1 MGVQYPLF
9 THAHHGYGLNDAFD
23 RSIAILVESN
33 GGAPT
38 PENIRRSQNK
48 HQALQQH
55 VRDRQHE
62 TEQGVTPHNPDVM
75 RTLQPSRLDRV
86 SSHEAPRSRG
96 LKQTLGHDSARHVS
110 NASRKVNTG
119 LKWGVGSMLGDT
131 QLAAERGEHHSIAKK
146 QLQAFSEAGA
156 DSQGLA
162 ALDSAKSTAAAAD
175 VLSMAELTP
184 ASDAV
189 PAPELIT
196 GSAVVAER
204 QLRADLPVV
213 AHPCLHNSYGRP
225 YRRSIVD
232 GELPKP
238 ATVQLVG
245 RYTGLFPACTCVVFD
260 LGESSTTD
268 GHSCRGA
275 PATAACQGSSLFTC
289 CCCCMRTHAAGV
301 DFPIRCLQAGL

>member
-23 RSIAILVESN
+23 RSIALLVESN

-38 PENIRRSQNK
+38 PESIRRSQNR
-48 HQALQQH
+48 HQVLQQH

-62 TEQGVTPHNPDVM
+62 TEQGLTPHNPDVM
-75 RTLQPSRLDRV
+75 RTLQPGRVDRV
-86 SSHEAPRSRG
+86 GSHEAPSSRG
-96 LKQTLGHDSARHVS
+96 LRETLGHECARHVS
-110 NASRKVNTG
+110 GASSRVDSG
-119 LKWGVGSMLGDT
+119 PEWGVGSMVGDT
-131 QLAAERGEHHSIAKK
+131 QLAAESGEHHSIAMR
-146 QLQAFSEAGA
+146 QLQALSEAGA

-162 ALDSAKSTAAAAD
+162 ALDSGKSAAAAAD
-175 VLSMAELTP
+175 VLSMAVLTP

-204 QLRADLPVV
+204 QLRADLPIV
-213 AHPCLHNSYGRP
+213 AHPCLHNGYARP

-245 RYTGLFPACTCVVFD
+245 RYSGLFPACTCVVF
-260 LGESSTTD
+260 EVCEASTTD
-268 GHSCRGA
+268 GE
-275 PATAACQGSSLFTC
+275 
-289 CCCCMRTHAAGV
+289 
-301 DFPIRCLQAGL
+301 